1 MKKDYYELLGIKK
14 GASDDEIKKAFR
26 KAALKYH
33 PDRMVNASEEEKKV
47 AEEKFKELNEAYQV
61 LSDSEKRQMYDQY
74 GHAAFENGGFGNGSG
89 FGGAGFDF
97 EDIINNVFGGGFG
110 GFSGFGGFGQ
120 QQQSRKKGDDLLYTV
135 ELTLEEIADGV
146 QKDLE
151 YTRTGECD
159 SCHGTGAR
167 DGKTKTCSKCNGKGY
182 TEEVQRSIFGMS
194 KVHVECGNCHGTGS
208 IPESKCD
215 KCNGKA
221 TKRENVKKTVK
232 IPAGVEDGSRLVI
245 RSGGNYEGHGS
256 EYGDLYIQIRE
267 KRHSIFTRNGID
279 VYCKVPI
286 SFRLATLGGEI
297 EVPTLRGKTKIK
309 ISEGTQNG
317 TKMRI
322 RDAGIKHSYGI
333 GSQIVEIFVEVPTKL
348 NSEQKDKLINFDDSL
363 TEKNQKQSKTFFD
376 KLKDLFS

>member
-1 MKKDYYELLGIKK
+1 M
-14 GASDDEIKKAFR
+14 
-26 KAALKYH
+26 
-33 PDRMVNASEEEKKV
+33 
-47 AEEKFKELNEAYQV
+47 
-61 LSDSEKRQMYDQY
+61 
-74 GHAAFENGGFGNGSG
+74 
-89 FGGAGFDF
+89 
-97 EDIINNVFGGGFG
+97 
-110 GFSGFGGFGQ
+110 
-120 QQQSRKKGDDLLYTV
+120 SR
-135 ELTLEEIADGV
+135 
-146 QKDLE
+146 
-151 YTRTGECD
+151 
-159 SCHGTGAR
+159 
-167 DGKTKTCSKCNGKGY
+167 
-182 TEEVQRSIFGMS
+182 
-194 KVHVECGNCHGTGS
+194 VHVECGNCHGTGS

-286 SFRLATLGGEI
+286 SFKLATLGGEI

-348 NSEQKDKLINFDDSL
+348 NSEQKEKLINFDESL